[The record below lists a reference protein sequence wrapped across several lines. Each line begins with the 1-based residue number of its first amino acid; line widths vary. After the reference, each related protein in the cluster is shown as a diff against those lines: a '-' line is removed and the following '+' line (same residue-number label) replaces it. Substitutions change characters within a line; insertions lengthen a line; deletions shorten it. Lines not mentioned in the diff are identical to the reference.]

1 MPASRSR
8 TQRWRDSLQK
18 IQQRGGG
25 LEFAADTG
33 SNPGAGDLVW
43 RVRLLGLSDTDLV
56 VEAPG
61 AMGKRFGVT
70 VGARLV
76 GIMSVGQNRWM
87 FHTRVI
93 EILSGPNPAL
103 RLEMPERV
111 ERCMRRSFDRVS
123 TARLTLP
130 TVECWTLRDPRS
142 AVPCEVANRVRILD
156 QLDSDIVASIGPD
169 IPDAVDLPDVG
180 AKFSAELA
188 NIGGG
193 GIGLRIARD
202 AGPTVESAHLF
213 WLRIDLRPDVPS
225 PLAVTARRAHTH
237 IDSAQ
242 NLYAGM
248 AFEFQLNP
256 AHRGFV
262 IDQISRFFSAAQ
274 RRAAA

>member
-18 IQQRGGG
+18 IHQRGGG
-25 LEFAADTG
+25 LEFTADTG
-33 SNPGAGDLVW
+33 AEPGAGDLVW
-43 RVRLLGLSDTDLV
+43 RVRLLDLSETDMV

-61 AMGKRFGVT
+61 AMGKRFAVSR
-70 VGARLV
+70 GARLV
-76 GIMSVGQNRWM
+76 GIMNVGQNRWM
-87 FHTRVI
+87 FHTRVL
-93 EILSGPNPAL
+93 EVLGGPMPAL

-123 TARLTLP
+123 TASLTLP
-130 TVECWTLRDPRS
+130 RVECWTLRDPRS

-156 QLDSDIVASIGPD
+156 QLDSDILGSIGPAELD
-169 IPDAVDLPDVG
+169 PSDLPDVG
-180 AKFSAELA
+180 PKFTAELA

-202 AGPTVESAHLF
+202 TGPTVEGAHLF
-213 WLRIDLRPDVPS
+213 WLRIDLRPVVPT

-237 IDSAQ
+237 IDSGQ

-256 AHRGFV
+256 SHKAFV
-262 IDQISRFFSAAQ
+262 IDQIGRFFAAAQ